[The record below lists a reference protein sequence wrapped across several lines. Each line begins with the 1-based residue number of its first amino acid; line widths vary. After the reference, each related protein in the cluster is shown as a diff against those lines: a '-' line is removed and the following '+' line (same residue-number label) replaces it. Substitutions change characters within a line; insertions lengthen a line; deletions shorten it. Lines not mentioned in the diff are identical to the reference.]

1 MRAIECVTEFVPLT
15 SESLHS
21 HCLCRFDGDKVLAR
35 DLLML
40 VCQTQS
46 RNDAREA
53 NPEKKKAGEMIKRG
67 RKKKPKN
74 ESNTQQSYRSSTSTK
89 YRPCHT
95 SAHNDYPSAVA
106 TDEDGDGDGS
116 IGGGSS
122 DDDALEIIP
131 KVSYP
136 LSTLTV
142 R

>member
-53 NPEKKKAGEMIKRG
+53 NAEKKKAGEMIKRG

-89 YRPCHT
+89 HRPCHT
-95 SAHNDYPSAVA
+95 PAHNDYPSDVA